1 MKINATLCVLFAGAF
16 IGYAIH
22 NHIQLRNTNIQLA
35 TALER
40 TSALEEEINNNR
52 REIEEI
58 KIVVNEQKT
67 SIRAS
72 IRDEL
77 DSIMIDSAKKMKEKA
92 LAEFENAYDS
102 DEHVY
107 GNPQARFSLYEY
119 LDFECPYCA
128 QFSATAKKVAD
139 DSQGNINVV
148 LRHYPLP
155 MHGQEAKLKALFVEC
170 IAHHGGNKSFWY
182 AVHALFSGKNTD
194 SIVQTLNLN
203 SQDIA
208 SCMGTEQAITGVLQ
222 GLAEGEKLQIDS
234 TPTVFILDNK
244 QNKKLKIPGT
254 PTEGD
259 IANIIS
265 GILR

>member
-67 SIRAS
+67 SIRAN

-128 QFSATAKKVAD
+128 QF
-139 DSQGNINVV
+139 
-148 LRHYPLP
+148 
-155 MHGQEAKLKALFVEC
+155 
-170 IAHHGGNKSFWY
+170 
-182 AVHALFSGKNTD
+182 
-194 SIVQTLNLN
+194 
-203 SQDIA
+203 
-208 SCMGTEQAITGVLQ
+208 
-222 GLAEGEKLQIDS
+222 
-234 TPTVFILDNK
+234 
-244 QNKKLKIPGT
+244 
-254 PTEGD
+254 
-259 IANIIS
+259 
-265 GILR
+265 